1 MALVT
6 FKHVIM
12 CHDVSLHLHHSSG
25 NTLSDTTHLLL
36 LRSFTNTFTSHCL
49 INTDQLITSQIRLM
63 YTLFSLLQSSD
74 KIILED
80 NATILSKI
88 PVDVFLIVSWLYSLS
103 VFPSKSQ
110 QRDC

>member
-1 MALVT
+1 
-6 FKHVIM
+6 
-12 CHDVSLHLHHSSG
+12 
-25 NTLSDTTHLLL
+25 
-36 LRSFTNTFTSHCL
+36 
-49 INTDQLITSQIRLM
+49 M